1 MKKVLSFREELE
13 DDVTDLIQ
21 SQRDISEKIAGK
33 LYDKQKS
40 EGLLF
45 HSKEDYLKCLGKINM
60 RQLMNMLDKDLM
72 TWGSIAK
79 GTEHHQQKFTS
90 QIEDFLKDQRQQLAK
105 ILKPTD
111 FTYTPSAHLQK
122 LPILSSK
129 FSGGK
134 IDF

>member
-1 MKKVLSFREELE
+1 
-13 DDVTDLIQ
+13 
-21 SQRDISEKIAGK
+21 
-33 LYDKQKS
+33 
-40 EGLLF
+40 
-45 HSKEDYLKCLGKINM
+45 
-60 RQLMNMLDKDLM
+60 MNMLDKDLM